1 MYDWTFNNC
10 FSIILSYFNHGSFG
24 DETYAISEGS
34 GNSTQLM
41 IFTVFACFHAS
52 SKVQMWQ
59 KVELL
64 HSHLY
69 IIDTEYLNMQLMGI
83 VQATGTNGPV
93 RTHDVIIDPGGE
105 WTSERTTK

>member
-1 MYDWTFNNC
+1 
-10 FSIILSYFNHGSFG
+10 
-24 DETYAISEGS
+24 
-34 GNSTQLM
+34 
-41 IFTVFACFHAS
+41 
-52 SKVQMWQ
+52 MWQ

-69 IIDTEYLNMQLMGI
+69 IIDTEFLNMQLMGI

-105 WTSERTTK
+105 WTSERNTK